1 MSDVSLIR
9 CSSYDREVVEAAVR
23 QAVDRLGGMSAM
35 VHPGERVL
43 IKPNLLHA
51 MPPSRAVT
59 THPSVL
65 AAVIRLVKEAGGVP
79 FVGDSSGMPLYE
91 RVLRATGVRS
101 VAEELGAEIVDFSAD
116 ACEVENPDG
125 VRVKRLVL
133 SKAVVE
139 ADKLISLPKL
149 KTHGQV
155 YFTGAI
161 KNQLGCVPGLLKA
174 QYHFR
179 FPERDLFAGALLDI
193 NRYLKPKAV
202 LAIMDGVVAMEGNGP
217 SGGNPRDV
225 GVIIAGREF
234 PAVDVVACR
243 VVNIEPMTVPT
254 TRLAYET
261 GFVEG
266 DIGAIKVLGA
276 QIEDVVVKDFK
287 RLRVVASVGRMGPMP
302 KFISARISASLVPKP
317 APDKELCTLCGACVE
332 ACPAVPKAIELTDQG
347 IVINYDRCIRC
358 YCCQE
363 MCPSGAMKLR
373 SGLLARLLNR

>member
-9 CSSYDREVVEAAVR
+9 CSSYDREVVEDAVR
-23 QAVDRLGGMSAM
+23 QAVDQLGGMSAM

-51 MPPSRAVT
+51 MSPKRAVT

-65 AAVIRLVKEAGGVP
+65 AAVIRLVKEAGAVP

-101 VAEELGAEIVDFSAD
+101 VAEELGAEIVDFTAE
-116 ACEVENPDG
+116 ACEVENADG

-179 FPERDLFAGALLDI
+179 FPDRDLFAGALLDI
-193 NRYLKPKAV
+193 NRYLKPKAI

-217 SGGNPRDV
+217 SGGDPRDV

-261 GFVEG
+261 GFIEG
-266 DIGAIKVLGA
+266 DIGAIRVLGA
-276 QIEDVVVKDFK
+276 QVEDVIVRDFK
-287 RLRVVASVGRMGPMP
+287 RLRVVANVGRMGPMP

-317 APDKELCTLCGACVE
+317 APDKELCTLCGVCVE
-332 ACPAVPKAIELTDQG
+332 ACPAVPKAIELTDRG

>member
-1 MSDVSLIR
+1 VSDVSLMR

-23 QAVDRLGGMSAM
+23 QAVNLLGGMSAM
-35 VHPGERVL
+35 VSAGERVL
-43 IKPNLLHA
+43 IKPNLLLPT
-51 MPPSRAVT
+51 PPKRAVT

-65 AAVIRLVKEAGGVP
+65 AAVVRLVKEAGAIP
-79 FVGDSSGMPLYE
+79 FIGDSSGVPLYE

-101 VAEELGAEIVDFSAD
+101 VAEELGAEIVDFSAH

-133 SKAVVE
+133 SRAAVQ

-155 YFTGAI
+155 YFTGAV
-161 KNQLGCVPGLLKA
+161 KNQLGCVPGFLKA

-179 FPERDLFAGALLDI
+179 FPDRDLFAGALLDI

-202 LAIMDGVVAMEGNGP
+202 LAIMDGIVAMEGNGP
-217 SGGNPRDV
+217 SGGSPRDV
-225 GVIIAGREF
+225 GVIIAGRDF

-261 GFVEG
+261 GFADG
-266 DIGAIKVLGA
+266 DIGAIKVLGTE
-276 QIEDVVVKDFK
+276 IEDVIVKDFK
-287 RLRVVASVGRMGPMP
+287 RLRVVANVGRMGPIP
-302 KFISARISASLVPKP
+302 KFISDRISESLVPKP
-317 APDKELCTLCGACVE
+317 APDKEVCTLCGACVE
-332 ACPAVPKAIELTDQG
+332 ACPAVPKAIELTDRG

-363 MCPSGAMKLR
+363 MCPSRAMKLR